1 MRVWALLLILALAAA
16 PLVFVVRF
24 HTQLTITNNTM
35 GAPSHVISNTSRS
48 IYNGNA
54 TNSVNVINGS
64 ALPKAPT
71 NGIVPLPPPF
81 GNATSGCAGWYIME
95 YLESHGWR
103 PGMPPPML
111 PMICWG
117 SPLPQSMVQGI
128 MSAVGECAAVG
139 YEPLYYGNGY
149 VVCINKATNQTMI
162 LPVQ

>member
-16 PLVFVVRF
+16 LLVFVVRF

-35 GAPSHVISNTSRS
+35 GASNHVISNTSRS

-54 TNSVNVINGS
+54 INSVNVINGS
-64 ALPKAPT
+64 ALPKAPA

-111 PMICWG
+111 PMICWA
-117 SPLPQSMVQGI
+117 SIPQSMVQGI
-128 MSAVGECAAVG
+128 TNAVGECAAVG

-149 VVCINKATNQTMI
+149 VVCINKATNQTMT
-162 LPVQ
+162 LPIQ

>member
-1 MRVWALLLILALAAA
+1 MRVWVLLLILALAAA
-16 PLVFVVRF
+16 PLAFVVRF
-24 HTQLTITNNTM
+24 HTQSTAVANNAV
-35 GAPSHVISNTSRS
+35 GSSHVISNASKS

-54 TNSVNVINGS
+54 INSVNVINGS
-64 ALPKAPT
+64 APPGVPA
-71 NGIVPLPPPF
+71 NNIVPLPPPF
-81 GNATSGCAGWYIME
+81 GNVAYGCADWYIME

-103 PGMPPPML
+103 SGMPPPML

-149 VVCINKATNQTMI
+149 VVCINKATNQTMA
-162 LPVQ
+162 LPIQ

>member
-16 PLVFVVRF
+16 PLAFVVRF
-24 HTQLTITNNTM
+24 HTQSTAVANNAV
-35 GAPSHVISNTSRS
+35 GSSHVISNASRS

-54 TNSVNVINGS
+54 INSVNVINGS
-64 ALPKAPT
+64 APPGVPA
-71 NGIVPLPPPF
+71 NNIVPLPPPF

-111 PMICWG
+111 PMICWA
-117 SPLPQSMVQGI
+117 SIPQSMVQGI

-149 VVCINKATNQTMI
+149 VVCINKATNQTMT
-162 LPVQ
+162 LPIQ

>member
-1 MRVWALLLILALAAA
+1 MLLILALAVAL
-16 PLVFVVRF
+16 LVFVVRL

-35 GAPSHVISNTSRS
+35 GAPSHVISNASRS

-54 TNSVNVINGS
+54 INSVNVINGS
-64 ALPKAPT
+64 ALPKAPA

-95 YLESHGWR
+95 YLKEHGWH

-149 VVCINKATNQTMI
+149 VVCINKATNQTMA
-162 LPVQ
+162 LPIQ

>member
-1 MRVWALLLILALAAA
+1 MLLILALAVAL
-16 PLVFVVRF
+16 LVFVVRF
-24 HTQLTITNNTM
+24 HTQSTAVANNAV
-35 GAPSHVISNTSRS
+35 GSGHVISNASQS
-48 IYNGNA
+48 IYNNNA

-64 ALPKAPT
+64 APPKAPA
-71 NGIVPLPPPF
+71 NSIVPLPPPF
-81 GNATSGCAGWYIME
+81 GNATSGCADWYIME

-149 VVCINKATNQTMI
+149 VVCINKATNQTMA
-162 LPVQ
+162 LPIQ

>member
-1 MRVWALLLILALAAA
+1 MRVWVLLLILALAAA
-16 PLVFVVRF
+16 PLAFVVRF
-24 HTQLTITNNTM
+24 HTQSTAVANNAV
-35 GAPSHVISNTSRS
+35 GSSHVISNASKS

-54 TNSVNVINGS
+54 INSVNVINGS
-64 ALPKAPT
+64 APPGVPA
-71 NGIVPLPPPF
+71 NNIVPLPPPF
-81 GNATSGCAGWYIME
+81 GNVAYGCADWYIME

-103 PGMPPPML
+103 SGMPPPML

-149 VVCINKATNQTMI
+149 VVCINKATNQTMT
-162 LPVQ
+162 LPIQ

>member
-1 MRVWALLLILALAAA
+1 MRVWALLLILAFAVAL
-16 PLVFVVRF
+16 LVFVVRF

-111 PMICWG
+111 PMICWA
-117 SPLPQSMVQGI
+117 SIPQSMVQGI
-128 MSAVGECAAVG
+128 TNAVGECAAVG

-149 VVCINKATNQTMI
+149 VVCINKATNQTMA
-162 LPVQ
+162 LPIQ